1 MKQAVLERPF
11 VSKPVPNLSSEFQGN
26 CKAAEIRDDDHAF
39 LRLKARPATAAKR
52 TIHSADLFCGGG
64 GLTLGAEEAAESL
77 GIRLE
82 PVFAAD
88 MDDDAA
94 NCFEANF
101 PTSVVER
108 RDLTKIFDIEVEG
121 ARLNSAEAKLRSR
134 LGGVQLLLGG
144 PPCQGHSDLNNFS
157 RRDDPKNKLYL
168 VMSRAAR
175 VLRPEFVLIE
185 NVPGVAHDRGRVFQ
199 QAIAELEYLGYSVT
213 FGVADGLRLGL
224 PQSRKRMVVIAT
236 KNRSVDVSAVESAYA
251 VASQRSVRWAIE
263 DLEHLHGT
271 ALVDQPANTSPTNR
285 ERIGY
290 LFKHDLWELPDEQR
304 PPCHRGGGHSYKSVY
319 GRLRYDLPSQ
329 TITSGFYSV
338 CMGRYV
344 HPTQQRTLTAHEA
357 ARLQFFPDY
366 FDFSAAGKRTALA
379 RVIGNAVPPKL
390 SFPFVREML
399 RGE

>member
-1 MKQAVLERPF
+1 MRQAVLDRLQPSEANSRLP
-11 VSKPVPNLSSEFQGN
+11 SELRSSAN
-26 CKAAEIRDDDHAF
+26 DTEIRGDDHAF
-39 LRLKARPATAAKR
+39 LRLKERAATIPMR
-52 TIHSADLFCGGG
+52 TLHSADLFCGGG
-64 GLTLGAEEAAESL
+64 GLTLGAEEAAASL
-77 GIRLE
+77 GIQLE

-88 MDDDAA
+88 MDGDAA

-101 PTSVVER
+101 PTALVER
-108 RDLTKIFDIEVEG
+108 RDLTEIFDIEVEG
-121 ARLNSAEAKLRSR
+121 ARLNSAEANLRRR
-134 LGGVQLLLGG
+134 LGGLQLLLGG

-185 NVPGVAHDRGRVFQ
+185 NVPGVAHDRGRAFQ
-199 QAIAELEYLGYSVT
+199 QAIAELEHLGYSVT
-213 FGVADGLRLGL
+213 FGIADGLRLGL
-224 PQSRKRMVVIAT
+224 PQSRKRMVVIAAR
-236 KNRSVDVSAVESAYA
+236 KRSIDVSSVERAYA
-251 VASQRSVRWAIE
+251 VANERSVRWAIQ

-271 ALVDQPANTSPTNR
+271 GLVDQHANTSPANR
-285 ERIGY
+285 ERVKY
-290 LFKHDLWELPDEQR
+290 LFDHDLWDLPNEQR
-304 PPCHRGGGHSYKSVY
+304 PPCHRNGGHSYKSVY

-344 HPTQQRTLTAHEA
+344 HPTQQRSLTAHEA

-366 FDFSAAGKRTALA
+366 FDFTPAGKRTAMA

-399 RGE
+399 RDQ